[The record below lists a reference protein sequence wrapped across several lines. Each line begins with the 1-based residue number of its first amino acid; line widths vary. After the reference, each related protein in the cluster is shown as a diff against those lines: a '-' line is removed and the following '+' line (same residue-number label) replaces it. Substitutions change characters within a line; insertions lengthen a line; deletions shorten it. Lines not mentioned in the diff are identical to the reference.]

1 MDRRNKRLTL
11 HAGRILQTA
20 RVWTPKLDVVD
31 PVWLLGFLPT
41 GGTRLRVGVV
51 VGWSVRGLRGVL
63 ALEPLVAAQ
72 VLLVLISFWLR
83 HELTTSRHSLWKK
96 REEARVKVKRRQAKH
111 ICPSPSGKCG
121 MRYTVLTPARGR
133 VMASSPFHEPQA
145 VIMPSGMAY
154 HSNALIRRRVV
165 RYWSCDTV
173 PLLRVSSPNVQ
184 PAALRGSLA

>member
-31 PVWLLGFLPT
+31 PVWLLRFLPT

-51 VGWSVRGLRGVL
+51 VGWSVWGLRGVL

-72 VLLVLISFWLR
+72 VLLMLISFWLR

-96 REEARVKVKRRQAKH
+96 REEARVKVKRRQAKIAH
-111 ICPSPSGKCG
+111 MPKPEWY
-121 MRYTVLTPARGR
+121 MRYAIHRSH
-133 VMASSPFHEPQA
+133 ASAWKSHGIFA
-145 VIMPSGMAY
+145 IS
-154 HSNALIRRRVV
+154 
-165 RYWSCDTV
+165 
-173 PLLRVSSPNVQ
+173 
-184 PAALRGSLA
+184 